1 MSFVTA
7 AGLWKAGAS
16 LTAVGITTSAFGAHY
31 LKGKFPQLTP
41 QSVQNWSTAGSYL
54 IYNGIALLAISQ
66 HPRFGRHKYAGPL
79 IITGTTLFS
88 FSIFGLV
95 LARERWGKILGPTT
109 PIGGTLMIAG
119 YIALLL

>member
-1 MSFVTA
+1 MSFVTPV
-7 AGLWKAGAS
+7 GLWKAGAS
-16 LTAVGITTSAFGAHY
+16 LSAYFSRFEHILRPLTYVPFSAAVGITTSAFGAHY

-79 IITGTTLFS
+79 IITGSCLAMLDD
-88 FSIFGLV
+88 GL
-95 LARERWGKILGPTT
+95 R
-109 PIGGTLMIAG
+109 
-119 YIALLL
+119 